1 MCAAFVPHQHRVP
14 KRAASASLTQPKLFP
29 KKERDPSIA
38 LTDEQDQALRAVAKH
53 FDVLYGPRWFDD
65 GEAWEKA
72 RSQYDVLAGYS
83 DEELRTAFIRQGPR
97 LVDVLTETPLGPFIL
112 INLLA

>member
-1 MCAAFVPHQHRVP
+1 MIITTWIFFGLRMCAAFVPHQHRVP

-38 LTDEQDQALRAVAKH
+38 LTDEQDQALRAVAKD

-65 GEAWEKA
+65 GEAWEEA
-72 RSQYDVLAGYS
+72 RSQYDV
-83 DEELRTAFIRQGPR
+83 
-97 LVDVLTETPLGPFIL
+97 
-112 INLLA
+112 